1 MNSIWTIARKELSD
15 SLRNRWLMAISLVF
29 ATLALGIAWFG
40 AAASGQVGYASTPA
54 TIASLASLGI
64 FLIPLI
70 ALLLAYDAIVGEEE
84 GGTLLLLM
92 TYPLSR
98 SQLLLGKFLGHGLTL
113 ALATLIGF
121 GVAGVAIAL
130 LVEDVAIA
138 SLAVAMARFI
148 ASTVLL
154 GWGFIALAYVIS
166 VRVSE
171 KPIAAGLALAI
182 WFFFVLIFDLML
194 LGTLVAS
201 QGKFSAELLPWLLML
216 NPTDIYRLLN
226 IVAFD
231 GAAQLSGVL
240 SLGADLPIGAFV
252 YYPVGG
258 RPVAVPESSYLNG
271 GVPDEPNQTELAPC
285 ALAVF
290 EFGVR

>member
-15 SLRNRWLMAISLVF
+15 SLRNRWLVAIALVF

-84 GGTLLLLM
+84 GGTLLLLL

-98 SQLLLGKFLGHGLTL
+98 SELLLGKFLGHGLTL

-130 LVEDVAIA
+130 LVDEVTIT
-138 SLAVAMARFI
+138 SLMAAMLRFI

-154 GWGFIALAYVIS
+154 GWGFIALAYLIS
-166 VRVSE
+166 VRVGE
-171 KPIAAGLALAI
+171 KPVAAGLALAI
-182 WFFFVLIFDLML
+182 WFFFVLIFDLLL

-201 QGKFSAELLPWLLML
+201 EGQFSAELLPWLLML

-226 IVAFD
+226 IVAFGD
-231 GAAQLSGVL
+231 SGQMTGVL
-240 SLGADLPIGAFV
+240 SLGTDLPVGAAGLWVGLVLWFV
-252 YYPVGG
+252 
-258 RPVAVPESSYLNG
+258 VP
-271 GVPDEPNQTELAPC
+271 LAG
-285 ALAVF
+285 ALALF
-290 EFGVR
+290 RNRRI

>member
-1 MNSIWTIARKELSD
+1 MNAVWTIARKELSD
-15 SLRNRWLMAISLVF
+15 SLRNRWLVAISFVF

-40 AAASGQVGYASTPA
+40 AAAAGQVGYASTPA

-70 ALLLAYDAIVGEEE
+70 ALLLAYDAVVGEEE

-113 ALATLIGF
+113 GLATVIGF

-130 LVEDVAIA
+130 LVEEVAIV
-138 SLAVAMARFI
+138 SLATAMGRFI
-148 ASTVLL
+148 GSTILL
-154 GWGFIALAYVIS
+154 GLGFIALAYLVS

-171 KPIAAGLALAI
+171 KPVAAGLALTI

-194 LGTLVAS
+194 LGGLVAS
-201 QGKFSAELLPWLLML
+201 EGTLNPELMPWLLML

-226 IVAFD
+226 IVAFS
-231 GAAQLSGVL
+231 GSEPLSGVL
-240 SLGADLPIGAFV
+240 SLGADLP
-252 YYPVGG
+252 VGPAG
-258 RPVAVPESSYLNG
+258 LW
-271 GVPDEPNQTELAPC
+271 LALVMWCVLPLAA
-285 ALAVF
+285 ALLLF
-290 EFGVR
+290 RNRRI

>member
-15 SLRNRWLMAISLVF
+15 SLRNRWLIAIALVF
-29 ATLALGIAWFG
+29 ATLAVGIAWFG

-98 SQLLLGKFLGHGLTL
+98 GQLLFGKFLGHGLTL

-130 LVEDVAIA
+130 LVEDVAVGA
-138 SLAVAMARFI
+138 LAVAMLRFI
-148 ASTVLL
+148 VSTTLL
-154 GWGFIALAYVIS
+154 GWSFIALAYVVS

-171 KPIAAGLALAI
+171 KPVAAGLALAI

-201 QGKFSAELLPWLLML
+201 QGEFNPELLPWLLLL

-226 IVAFD
+226 IVTFSD
-231 GAAQLSGVL
+231 SAQLSGVL
-240 SLGADLPIGAFV
+240 SLGADLPIGPSGLWLALVLWFV
-252 YYPVGG
+252 IPLTG
-258 RPVAVPESSYLNG
+258 AW
-271 GVPDEPNQTELAPC
+271 
-285 ALAVF
+285 ALF
-290 EFGVR
+290 RSRRI

>member
-98 SQLLLGKFLGHGLTL
+98 GQLLLGKFLGHGLTL
-113 ALATLIGF
+113 AFATLIGF
-121 GVAGVAIAL
+121 GVAGVAIIL

-138 SLAVAMARFI
+138 SLAIAMARFI

-182 WFFFVLIFDLML
+182 WFFFVLIFDLVL

-201 QGKFSAELLPWLLML
+201 EGKFSAELLPWLLML

-231 GAAQLSGVL
+231 GASQLSGVL
-240 SLGADLPIGAFV
+240 SLGADLPIGSAGLWAGLVLWFAI
-252 YYPVGG
+252 P
-258 RPVAVPESSYLNG
+258 
-271 GVPDEPNQTELAPC
+271 LAG
-285 ALAVF
+285 ALLLF
-290 EFGVR
+290 RNRRI

>member
-15 SLRNRWLMAISLVF
+15 SLRNRWLIAIALVF
-29 ATLALGIAWFG
+29 ATLAVGIAWFG

-98 SQLLLGKFLGHGLTL
+98 GQLLFGKFVGHGLTL

-121 GVAGVAIAL
+121 GVAGIAIAL
-130 LVEDVAIA
+130 LVEDVAVGA
-138 SLAVAMARFI
+138 LAVAMLRFI
-148 ASTVLL
+148 VSTTLL
-154 GWGFIALAYVIS
+154 GWSFISLAYVVS
-166 VRVSE
+166 VRVGE

-194 LGTLVAS
+194 LGVLVAS
-201 QGKFSAELLPWLLML
+201 QGEFNAELLPWLLLL

-226 IVAFD
+226 IVTFS
-231 GAAQLSGVL
+231 GSTQLSGVL
-240 SLGADLPIGAFV
+240 SLGSDLPIGPNGLWLALVLWFV
-252 YYPVGG
+252 IPLTGAWALFRG
-258 RPVAVPESSYLNG
+258 R
-271 GVPDEPNQTELAPC
+271 
-285 ALAVF
+285 
-290 EFGVR
+290 RI

>member
-92 TYPLSR
+92 TYPISR

-130 LVEDVAIA
+130 LVEDVAIV
-138 SLAVAMARFI
+138 SLATAMFRFI

-201 QGKFSAELLPWLLML
+201 EGQFSAELLPWLLML

-226 IVAFD
+226 IVAFGD
-231 GAAQLSGVL
+231 SAQLSGVL
-240 SLGADLPIGAFV
+240 SLGADLPIGAAGLWAGLVLWFV
-252 YYPVGG
+252 IP
-258 RPVAVPESSYLNG
+258 
-271 GVPDEPNQTELAPC
+271 LAG
-285 ALAVF
+285 ALLLF
-290 EFGVR
+290 RNRRI

>member
-1 MNSIWTIARKELSD
+1 MISIWTIARKELSD
-15 SLRNRWLMAISLVF
+15 SLRNRWLVAIALVF

-98 SQLLLGKFLGHGLTL
+98 SQLLLGKFLGHGFTL

-121 GVAGVAIAL
+121 GVAGIAIAV
-130 LVEDVAIA
+130 LVEGISVAV
-138 SLAVAMARFI
+138 LAAGMLRFI
-148 ASTVLL
+148 VSTILL
-154 GWGFIALAYVIS
+154 GWGFIALAYVVS

-171 KPIAAGLALAI
+171 KSIAAGLALAI
-182 WFFFVLIFDLML
+182 WFFFVLVFDLVL
-194 LGTLVAS
+194 LGVLVAS
-201 QGKFSAELLPWLLML
+201 EGKLSSDLLPWLLML

-226 IVAFD
+226 IVAFSETS
-231 GAAQLSGVL
+231 QLSGVL
-240 SLGADLPIGAFV
+240 SLGSDLPIGAAGMWCGLVLWF
-252 YYPVGG
+252 
-258 RPVAVPESSYLNG
+258 AVPL
-271 GVPDEPNQTELAPC
+271 GV
-285 ALAVF
+285 ALLLF
-290 EFGVR
+290 KNRRI

>member
-84 GGTLLLLM
+84 GGTLLLLL

-113 ALATLIGF
+113 ALATVIGF
-121 GVAGVAIAL
+121 GVTGVAIAV

-138 SLAVAMARFI
+138 SLAAAMLRFI
-148 ASTVLL
+148 GSTVLL

-201 QGKFSAELLPWLLML
+201 EGQFSAELLPWLLML

-226 IVAFD
+226 IVAFGD
-231 GAAQLSGVL
+231 SAQLSGVL
-240 SLGADLPIGAFV
+240 SLGADLPVGVAGLWIGLVLWF
-252 YYPVGG
+252 
-258 RPVAVPESSYLNG
+258 AVP
-271 GVPDEPNQTELAPC
+271 LAG
-285 ALAVF
+285 ALLLF
-290 EFGVR
+290 RNRRI

>member
-1 MNSIWTIARKELSD
+1 MNSIWTIARKEFSD
-15 SLRNRWLMAISLVF
+15 SLRNRWLMAIALVF
-29 ATLALGIAWFG
+29 AVLALGIAWFG

-70 ALLLAYDAIVGEEE
+70 ALLLSYDAIVGEEE
-84 GGTLLLLM
+84 GGTLLLLL

-98 SQLLLGKFLGHGLTL
+98 GQLLFGKFLGHGLTL

-121 GVAGVAIAL
+121 GVAGVAIAV
-130 LVEDVAIA
+130 LVDDVVIGT
-138 SLAVAMARFI
+138 LAVAMFRFVL
-148 ASTVLL
+148 STILL
-154 GWGFIALAYVIS
+154 GWGFIALAYLIS

-171 KPIAAGLALAI
+171 KPVAAGLALGV

-201 QGKFSAELLPWLLML
+201 EGKMNPELLPWLLML

-226 IVAFD
+226 IVAFGD
-231 GAAQLSGVL
+231 GGQLSGVL
-240 SLGADLPIGAFV
+240 SLGADLPISA
-252 YYPVGG
+252 GG
-258 RPVAVPESSYLNG
+258 LWF
-271 GVPDEPNQTELAPC
+271 
-285 ALAVF
+285 ALALWCVIPLAGAWALF
-290 EFGVR
+290 RRRRI

>member
-15 SLRNRWLMAISLVF
+15 SLRNRWLVAIALVF

-98 SQLLLGKFLGHGLTL
+98 GQLLFGKFLGHGLTL

-130 LVEDVAIA
+130 LVEGVSVGALAIA
-138 SLAVAMARFI
+138 MLRFI
-148 ASTVLL
+148 VSTTLL
-154 GWGFIALAYVIS
+154 GWGFIALAYVVS
-166 VRVSE
+166 VRVGE
-171 KPIAAGLALAI
+171 KPVAAGLALAI

-201 QGKFSAELLPWLLML
+201 QGEFNPDLLPWLLLL

-226 IVAFD
+226 IVSFSE
-231 GAAQLSGVL
+231 GAQLSGVL
-240 SLGADLPIGAFV
+240 SLGADLPIGPAGLWLALVLWFV
-252 YYPVGG
+252 IPLTG
-258 RPVAVPESSYLNG
+258 AW
-271 GVPDEPNQTELAPC
+271 
-285 ALAVF
+285 ALF
-290 EFGVR
+290 RRRRI

>member
-98 SQLLLGKFLGHGLTL
+98 SQ
-113 ALATLIGF
+113 
-121 GVAGVAIAL
+121 
-130 LVEDVAIA
+130 
-138 SLAVAMARFI
+138 R
-148 ASTVLL
+148 
-154 GWGFIALAYVIS
+154 
-166 VRVSE
+166 
-171 KPIAAGLALAI
+171 
-182 WFFFVLIFDLML
+182 
-194 LGTLVAS
+194 
-201 QGKFSAELLPWLLML
+201 LLPSRRVTRALHLK
-216 NPTDIYRLLN
+216 TRGRHRRLLTC
-226 IVAFD
+226 
-231 GAAQLSGVL
+231 
-240 SLGADLPIGAFV
+240 LPKF
-252 YYPVGG
+252 
-258 RPVAVPESSYLNG
+258 
-271 GVPDEPNQTELAPC
+271 
-285 ALAVF
+285 
-290 EFGVR
+290 

>member
-15 SLRNRWLMAISLVF
+15 SLRNRWLIAIALVF
-29 ATLALGIAWFG
+29 ATLAVGIAWFG

-98 SQLLLGKFLGHGLTL
+98 AQLLFGKFLGHGLTL

-130 LVEDVAIA
+130 LVEDVAVGA
-138 SLAVAMARFI
+138 LAVAMLRFI
-148 ASTVLL
+148 ISTTLL
-154 GWGFIALAYVIS
+154 GWSFIALAYVVS
-166 VRVSE
+166 VRVGE
-171 KPIAAGLALAI
+171 KPVAAGLALAI
-182 WFFFVLIFDLML
+182 WFFFVLIFDLLL

-201 QGKFSAELLPWLLML
+201 QGEFNPDLLPWLLLL

-226 IVAFD
+226 IVAFSD
-231 GAAQLSGVL
+231 GAQLSGVL
-240 SLGADLPIGAFV
+240 SLGADLPVGPAGLWLALVLWFVIPLTGAW
-252 YYPVGG
+252 
-258 RPVAVPESSYLNG
+258 
-271 GVPDEPNQTELAPC
+271 
-285 ALAVF
+285 ALF
-290 EFGVR
+290 RRRRI

>member
-1 MNSIWTIARKELSD
+1 MMSIWTIARKELSD
-15 SLRNRWLMAISLVF
+15 SLRNRWLIAISLVF

-40 AAASGQVGYASTPA
+40 AAASGEVGYASTPA

-98 SQLLLGKFLGHGLTL
+98 GQLLFGKFLGHGLTL

-130 LVEDVAIA
+130 LVQDVAVGT
-138 SLAVAMARFI
+138 LAVAMLRFI
-148 ASTVLL
+148 ISTTLL
-154 GWGFIALAYVIS
+154 GWGFIALAYVVS
-166 VRVSE
+166 VWVSE
-171 KPIAAGLALAI
+171 KPVAAGLALAI
-182 WFFFVLIFDLML
+182 WFFFVLIFDLVL
-194 LGTLVAS
+194 LGVLVAS
-201 QGKFSAELLPWLLML
+201 QGGFNPDLLPWFLLL

-226 IVAFD
+226 IVTFSD
-231 GAAQLSGVL
+231 GAQLSGVL
-240 SLGADLPIGAFV
+240 SLGTDLPIGPSGLWLALVLWFV
-252 YYPVGG
+252 
-258 RPVAVPESSYLNG
+258 VPLTG
-271 GVPDEPNQTELAPC
+271 AW
-285 ALAVF
+285 ALF
-290 EFGVR
+290 RRRRI

>member
-15 SLRNRWLMAISLVF
+15 SLRNRWLIAIALVF
-29 ATLALGIAWFG
+29 ATLAVGIAWFG

-98 SQLLLGKFLGHGLTL
+98 GQLLFGKFLGHGLTL

-130 LVEDVAIA
+130 LVEDVGVGA
-138 SLAVAMARFI
+138 LAVAMLRFI
-148 ASTVLL
+148 VSTTLL
-154 GWGFIALAYVIS
+154 GWSFIALAYVVS
-166 VRVSE
+166 VRVGE
-171 KPIAAGLALAI
+171 KPVAAGLALAI
-182 WFFFVLIFDLML
+182 WFFFVLIFDLLL

-201 QGKFSAELLPWLLML
+201 QGEFNPDLLPWLLLL

-226 IVAFD
+226 IVAFSD
-231 GAAQLSGVL
+231 GAQLSGVL
-240 SLGADLPIGAFV
+240 SLGADLPIGPAGLWLALVLWFV
-252 YYPVGG
+252 IPLTG
-258 RPVAVPESSYLNG
+258 AW
-271 GVPDEPNQTELAPC
+271 
-285 ALAVF
+285 ALF
-290 EFGVR
+290 RRRRI

>member
-15 SLRNRWLMAISLVF
+15 SLRNRWLIAIALVF
-29 ATLALGIAWFG
+29 ATLAVGIAWFG

-98 SQLLLGKFLGHGLTL
+98 AQLLFGKFLGHGLTL

-130 LVEDVAIA
+130 LVEDVAVGA
-138 SLAVAMARFI
+138 LAVAMLRFI
-148 ASTVLL
+148 ISTTLL
-154 GWGFIALAYVIS
+154 GWSFISLAYVVS
-166 VRVSE
+166 VRVGE
-171 KPIAAGLALAI
+171 KPVAAGLALAI
-182 WFFFVLIFDLML
+182 WFFFVLIFDLLL

-201 QGKFSAELLPWLLML
+201 QGEFNPDLLPWLLLL

-226 IVAFD
+226 IVAFSD
-231 GAAQLSGVL
+231 GGQLSGVL
-240 SLGADLPIGAFV
+240 SLGADLPIGPTGLWLALVLWFV
-252 YYPVGG
+252 IPLIG
-258 RPVAVPESSYLNG
+258 AW
-271 GVPDEPNQTELAPC
+271 
-285 ALAVF
+285 ALF
-290 EFGVR
+290 RRRRI

>member
-1 MNSIWTIARKELSD
+1 MMSIWTIARKELSD
-15 SLRNRWLMAISLVF
+15 SLRNRWLIAIALVF

-40 AAASGQVGYASTPA
+40 AAASGEVGYASTPA

-98 SQLLLGKFLGHGLTL
+98 GQLLFGKFLGHGLTL

-130 LVEDVAIA
+130 LVQDVAVGT
-138 SLAVAMARFI
+138 LAVAMLRFI
-148 ASTVLL
+148 ISTTLL
-154 GWGFIALAYVIS
+154 GWGFIALAYVVS
-166 VRVSE
+166 VWVSE
-171 KPIAAGLALAI
+171 KPVAAGLALAI
-182 WFFFVLIFDLML
+182 WFFFVLIFDLVL
-194 LGTLVAS
+194 LGVLVAS
-201 QGKFSAELLPWLLML
+201 QGGLNPDLLPWLLLL

-226 IVAFD
+226 IVTFSD
-231 GAAQLSGVL
+231 GAQLSGVL
-240 SLGADLPIGAFV
+240 SLGTDLPIGPSGLWLALVLWFV
-252 YYPVGG
+252 
-258 RPVAVPESSYLNG
+258 VPLTG
-271 GVPDEPNQTELAPC
+271 AW
-285 ALAVF
+285 ALF
-290 EFGVR
+290 RRRRI

>member
-15 SLRNRWLMAISLVF
+15 SLRNRWLVAISLVF

-121 GVAGVAIAL
+121 GVAGVAIAM

-148 ASTVLL
+148 VSTVLL
-154 GWGFIALAYVIS
+154 GWGFIALAYMVS

-182 WFFFVLIFDLML
+182 WFFFVLIFDLLL

-201 QGKFSAELLPWLLML
+201 EGKFSAGLLPWLLML

-240 SLGADLPIGAFV
+240 SLGADLPIGAFGLW
-252 YYPVGG
+252 VGLVLWCVIPLVG
-258 RPVAVPESSYLNG
+258 
-271 GVPDEPNQTELAPC
+271 
-285 ALAVF
+285 ALLLF
-290 EFGVR
+290 RNRRI

>member
-1 MNSIWTIARKELSD
+1 V
-15 SLRNRWLMAISLVF
+15 VF

-92 TYPLSR
+92 TYPLSK
-98 SQLLLGKFLGHGLTL
+98 SQLLLGKFMGHGLIL

-121 GVAGVAIAL
+121 GVAGIAIAV
-130 LVEDVAIA
+130 LVEDVGIGA
-138 SLAVAMARFI
+138 LAVAMGRFI
-148 ASTVLL
+148 GSTILL
-154 GWGFIALAYVIS
+154 GWGFIALAYLVS

-171 KPIAAGLALAI
+171 KPVAAGMALAT

-194 LGTLVAS
+194 LGVLVAS
-201 QGKFSAELLPWLLML
+201 EGKLNPELLPWLLML

-226 IVAFD
+226 IVAFGD
-231 GAAQLSGVL
+231 SSQLSGVL
-240 SLGADLPIGAFV
+240 SLGSDLPIGA
-252 YYPVGG
+252 GG
-258 RPVAVPESSYLNG
+258 LWLGLLVWCAVPLG
-271 GVPDEPNQTELAPC
+271 G
-285 ALAVF
+285 ALLLF
-290 EFGVR
+290 KNRRI

>member
-1 MNSIWTIARKELSD
+1 MKGIWTIARKELAD
-15 SLRNRWLMAISLVF
+15 SLRNRWLIAISLIF
-29 ATLALGIAWFG
+29 AVLALGIAWFG
-40 AAASGQVGYASTPA
+40 AAASGTVGYASTPA

-98 SQLLLGKFLGHGLTL
+98 GQLLFGKFLGHGLTL

-130 LVEDVAIA
+130 LVDDVAIDI
-138 SLAVAMARFI
+138 LAAALFRFI
-148 ASTVLL
+148 LSTVLL
-154 GWGFIALAYVIS
+154 GWGFVALAYVIS

-171 KPIAAGLALAI
+171 TPLAAGLALAI
-182 WFFFVLIFDLML
+182 WFFFVLVFDLML
-194 LGTLVAS
+194 LGILVAS
-201 QGKFSAELLPWLLML
+201 DGRLNPDLLPWLLLL

-226 IVAFD
+226 IVAFE
-231 GAAQLSGVL
+231 GGAQLTGVL
-240 SLGADLPIGAFV
+240 SLGSDLPMGPAGLWVALVLWFVVPLAGAW
-252 YYPVGG
+252 
-258 RPVAVPESSYLNG
+258 
-271 GVPDEPNQTELAPC
+271 
-285 ALAVF
+285 ALF
-290 EFGVR
+290 RNRRI

>member
-15 SLRNRWLMAISLVF
+15 SLRNRWLIAIALVF
-29 ATLALGIAWFG
+29 ATLAVGIAWFG

-98 SQLLLGKFLGHGLTL
+98 GQLLSGKFLGHGLTL
-113 ALATLIGF
+113 ALATLMGF

-130 LVEDVAIA
+130 LVEDVGVGA
-138 SLAVAMARFI
+138 LAVAMLRFI
-148 ASTVLL
+148 VSTTLL
-154 GWGFIALAYVIS
+154 GWSFIALAYVVS
-166 VRVSE
+166 VRVGE
-171 KPIAAGLALAI
+171 KPVAAGLALAI
-182 WFFFVLIFDLML
+182 WFFFVLIFDLLL

-201 QGKFSAELLPWLLML
+201 QGEFNPDLLPWLLLL

-226 IVAFD
+226 IVAFSD
-231 GAAQLSGVL
+231 GAQLSGVL
-240 SLGADLPIGAFV
+240 SLGADLPIGPAGLWLALVLWFV
-252 YYPVGG
+252 IPLTG
-258 RPVAVPESSYLNG
+258 AW
-271 GVPDEPNQTELAPC
+271 
-285 ALAVF
+285 ALF
-290 EFGVR
+290 RRRRI

>member
-1 MNSIWTIARKELSD
+1 MSSIWTIARKELSD
-15 SLRNRWLMAISLVF
+15 SLRNRWLIAISLVF

-40 AAASGQVGYASTPA
+40 AAASGTVGYASTPA

-98 SQLLLGKFLGHGLTL
+98 GQLLFGKFLGHGLTL
-113 ALATLIGF
+113 ALATVIGF

-130 LVEDVAIA
+130 LVDDVAVPV
-138 SLAVAMARFI
+138 LATAMFRFI
-148 ASTVLL
+148 LSTVLL
-154 GWGFIALAYVIS
+154 GWGFIALAYVVS

-171 KPIAAGLALAI
+171 KPLAAGLALAI
-182 WFFFVLIFDLML
+182 WFFFVLIFDLAL
-194 LGTLVAS
+194 LGLLVAS
-201 QGKFSAELLPWLLML
+201 EGKLNPDLLPWLLLL

-226 IVAFD
+226 IVAFE
-231 GAAQLSGVL
+231 GSAQLTGVL
-240 SLGADLPIGAFV
+240 SLGHDLPMGPAGLWAALVVWFVVPLTGAW
-252 YYPVGG
+252 
-258 RPVAVPESSYLNG
+258 
-271 GVPDEPNQTELAPC
+271 
-285 ALAVF
+285 ALF
-290 EFGVR
+290 RNRRI

>member
-1 MNSIWTIARKELSD
+1 MNSVWTIARKELSD
-15 SLRNRWLMAISLVF
+15 SFRNRWLIAIALVF

-98 SQLLLGKFLGHGLTL
+98 GQLLFGKFLGHGLTL

-130 LVEDVAIA
+130 LVEDVAVGA
-138 SLAVAMARFI
+138 LAVAMLRFI
-148 ASTVLL
+148 VSTTLL
-154 GWGFIALAYVIS
+154 GWGFIALAYVVS

-171 KPIAAGLALAI
+171 KPVAAGLALAI

-201 QGKFSAELLPWLLML
+201 QGEFNPDLLPWLLLL

-226 IVAFD
+226 IVTFSD
-231 GAAQLSGVL
+231 SAQLSGVL
-240 SLGADLPIGAFV
+240 SLGADLPIGPSGLWLALVLWFV
-252 YYPVGG
+252 
-258 RPVAVPESSYLNG
+258 VPLTG
-271 GVPDEPNQTELAPC
+271 AW
-285 ALAVF
+285 ALF
-290 EFGVR
+290 RRRRI

>member
-1 MNSIWTIARKELSD
+1 MNAVWTIARKELSD
-15 SLRNRWLMAISLVF
+15 SFRNRWLVAISLVF

-121 GVAGVAIAL
+121 GVAGIAIVL
-130 LVEDVAIA
+130 LVDDVAIA
-138 SLAVAMARFI
+138 SLAVALGRFI
-148 ASTVLL
+148 GSTILL
-154 GWGFIALAYVIS
+154 GWGFIALAYLVS

-171 KPIAAGLALAI
+171 KPVAAGLALAI

-194 LGTLVAS
+194 LGILVAS
-201 QGKFSAELLPWLLML
+201 EGKLNPELLPWLLML

-226 IVAFD
+226 IVAFGD
-231 GAAQLSGVL
+231 TSQLSGVL
-240 SLGADLPIGAFV
+240 SLGSDLPIGPGGLWLALIVWCVVPLAF
-252 YYPVGG
+252 
-258 RPVAVPESSYLNG
+258 
-271 GVPDEPNQTELAPC
+271 
-285 ALAVF
+285 ALLLF
-290 EFGVR
+290 RNRRI

>member
-15 SLRNRWLMAISLVF
+15 SFRNRWLIAIALVF

-98 SQLLLGKFLGHGLTL
+98 GQLLFGKFLGHGLTL
-113 ALATLIGF
+113 ALATLAGF
-121 GVAGVAIAL
+121 GVAGIAIAM
-130 LVEDVAIA
+130 LVDDIAVGALAIA
-138 SLAVAMARFI
+138 MLRFI
-148 ASTVLL
+148 ASTTLL
-154 GWGFIALAYVIS
+154 GWGFIALAYVVS
-166 VRVSE
+166 VRVGE
-171 KPIAAGLALAI
+171 KPVAAGLALAI
-182 WFFFVLIFDLML
+182 WFFFVLVFDLLL
-194 LGTLVAS
+194 LGVLVAS
-201 QGKFSAELLPWLLML
+201 QGEFNPDLLPWLLLL

-226 IVAFD
+226 IVAFSD
-231 GAAQLSGVL
+231 GAQLSGVL
-240 SLGADLPIGAFV
+240 SLGSDLPVGPAGLWLALVLWFVIPLTGAW
-252 YYPVGG
+252 
-258 RPVAVPESSYLNG
+258 
-271 GVPDEPNQTELAPC
+271 
-285 ALAVF
+285 ALF
-290 EFGVR
+290 RKRRI

>member
-84 GGTLLLLM
+84 GGTLLLLL

-113 ALATLIGF
+113 ALATVIGF
-121 GVAGVAIAL
+121 GVAGVAIAV
-130 LVEDVAIA
+130 LVENVAIA
-138 SLAVAMARFI
+138 SLAAAMLRFI
-148 ASTVLL
+148 GSTVLL

-201 QGKFSAELLPWLLML
+201 EGKLNPELLPWLLML

-226 IVAFD
+226 IVAFGD
-231 GAAQLSGVL
+231 SGQLSGVL
-240 SLGADLPIGAFV
+240 SLGTDLPIGAAGLWLGLILWCAI
-252 YYPVGG
+252 P
-258 RPVAVPESSYLNG
+258 
-271 GVPDEPNQTELAPC
+271 LAG
-285 ALAVF
+285 ALLLF
-290 EFGVR
+290 KNRRI

>member
-1 MNSIWTIARKELSD
+1 ARKELSD
-15 SLRNRWLMAISLVF
+15 SFRNRWLVAISLVF

-92 TYPLSR
+92 TYPLSK

-113 ALATLIGF
+113 ALATIIGF
-121 GVAGVAIAL
+121 GVAGIAIAV

-138 SLAVAMARFI
+138 ALAVAMGRFVG
-148 ASTVLL
+148 STVLL
-154 GWGFIALAYVIS
+154 GWGFIALAYLVS

-171 KPIAAGLALAI
+171 KPVAAGLALAI

-201 QGKFSAELLPWLLML
+201 EGKLNPELLPWLLML

-226 IVAFD
+226 IVAFGD
-231 GAAQLSGVL
+231 SGQLSGVL
-240 SLGADLPIGAFV
+240 SLGTDLPIGAAGLWLGLILWCAI
-252 YYPVGG
+252 P
-258 RPVAVPESSYLNG
+258 
-271 GVPDEPNQTELAPC
+271 LAG
-285 ALAVF
+285 ALLLF
-290 EFGVR
+290 KNRRI